1 MAINDAVDWSRDLG
15 GGVRV
20 ALVQAGTF
28 RSDAGALFGPVPR
41 ILWDRLV
48 TDEIDHDNRL
58 LQALNCL
65 LIETPDGRVLVE
77 TGIGA
82 RIDDKGRAM
91 RAYEGPWIVAALNDA
106 GFDPQSVD
114 VVAMSHLHFDH
125 AGGLLASDGSRAFPR
140 ARIVAQRAEWEI
152 ALASNPRLVASY
164 VQPELELVRD
174 WGAEGWADGEV
185 ELLPGV
191 SVVPTGGHSAG
202 HQAIVVRGHG
212 AHGGTL
218 AFFGDLCMRPWSANP
233 RWVTAFDDFPLDSV
247 AVKGSLF
254 GRAADEGWQIALS
267 HEPKYPIGRLVRDRD
282 RYGYEPD

>member
-1 MAINDAVDWSRDLG
+1 MPLNDAVDWSRDLG

-41 ILWDRLV
+41 ILWNRLV
-48 TDEIDHDNRL
+48 SDEIDADHRL

-65 LIETPDGRVLVE
+65 LVETPAGRVLVE
-77 TGIGA
+77 TGIGG
-82 RIDDKGRAM
+82 RIDAKGRAM
-91 RAYEGPWIVAALNDA
+91 RQYEGPWIVPALRSA
-106 GFDPQSVD
+106 GFDPASVD

-125 AGGLLASDGSRAFPR
+125 AGGLLAADGSRAFPK

-152 ALASNPRLVASY
+152 ALGDNPRLVASY

-174 WGAEGWADGEV
+174 WGAEGWADSER
-185 ELLPGV
+185 EILPGV

-202 HQAIVVRGHG
+202 HQAVVVRGRG
-212 AHGGTL
+212 ARAGTV

-254 GRAADEGWQIALS
+254 AQAADEGWLVVLS
-267 HEPKYPIGRLVRDRD
+267 HEPLQPVGRLVRDRD
-282 RYGYEPD
+282 RFRYEPD